1 MSWRTEQGK
10 VMQAFNKSLSIT
22 DDESAANSLAELR
35 RKPYPSLAPLAKMR
49 AVISIHDPRVL
60 KVSPADLI
68 DDWFVRKF
76 DENGE
81 LDALYAAYA

>member
-1 MSWRTEQGK
+1 
-10 VMQAFNKSLSIT
+10 
-22 DDESAANSLAELR
+22 
-35 RKPYPSLAPLAKMR
+35 MR

-60 KVSPADLI
+60 KVSPADLT
-68 DDWFVRKF
+68 DDQFGRKL